1 MALMKASLNRRT
13 EAIKLLLTAPDINV
27 NLADV
32 SLYLLTPSHL
42 ALGGG
47 FITHLPQLIPP
58 SNPRNDDLSS
68 PNA

>member
-1 MALMKASLNRRT
+1 MYASHNGHI
-13 EAIKLLLTAPDINV
+13 EAIKLLLATPSINV
-27 NLADV
+27 NHANV

-47 FITHLPQLIPP
+47 GEGDLPHPIPP

-68 PNA
+68 LIA